1 MKCLFL
7 GLLPTGSE
15 WIIIA
20 LFIFI
25 PICVYVV
32 RSLRKLFK

>member
-7 GLLPTGSE
+7 ALLPPGSE

-20 LFIFI
+20 LLLIL
-25 PICVYVV
+25 ICVYVV